1 MQVNEKNVLTHFKR
15 IDETDNSHT
24 KSKNN
29 ATTDARIIRIPIT
42 IPPEQKPKSSFG
54 IPLKVPFWNSGSEDI
69 QNEADTDSNPGIL
82 IYLSYLYLFKLF

>member
-54 IPLKVPFWNSGSEDI
+54 ITYGNVYPFQCCFCSFV
-69 QNEADTDSNPGIL
+69 T
-82 IYLSYLYLFKLF
+82 